1 MTNSGNPLITNFFK
15 CQKLKKKVI
24 IKYIFSDFAMEEE
37 KPNFRYIKFFDDV
50 RSKDVGIVGGK
61 NSSLGELLSFGIPVP
76 LGFAV
81 TAAAYDYIL
90 ETNYFRIKNEEI
102 SLKNY
107 IKRDI
112 DRITEELKNEDIKSI
127 QKVDKFCADIRY
139 VIEQAKI
146 PDSLADEIIEAYH
159 ILVDR
164 IGNESTF
171 AIRSSAT
178 AEDLPDASFAGQQDT
193 HLNISGENQILEY
206 ILKDMASIFTTRA
219 TMYRERANFDH
230 FTVKLSVGVQEIAGG
245 LKGVKSSGVMFT
257 EDPDSGNPNVVVIRG
272 TWGLG
277 ELIVQ
282 GVEKGDEFIVFKHGP
297 KLQIISREL
306 VKKEQMMIFDTEK
319 GGTITLPVE
328 LERQKQFCLS
338 EDDVRVLAEYAIKI
352 RKHYGRPMDI
362 EWALGNDG
370 KIYIVQARP
379 ETVHSQK
386 GDTEEIYYLL
396 EDPLKL
402 ISDGLLVENTG
413 TAIGR
418 RIGYGKIKVIES
430 INDAHLLEEGDIL
443 VTEETNPDWTSY
455 MQNLGGVITEKGGPT
470 CHAAIVSR
478 ELNIASIVGAD
489 DIIEKIKEKQRDG
502 LENVT
507 IDCSEG
513 QPRIWLKEVEYDFD
527 SIEFAQLP
535 ITKTQ
540 VLVNLGIPKGALS
553 SGKYPDGTGLARL
566 EFIINDEIRIHP
578 NALIEFD
585 SLVMRHGVLLEH
597 RKKIENIKKSDL
609 YHKDPF
615 NREILK
621 LKSTL
626 DAIREITEG
635 YEDKEDFYVEKLA
648 EGIATIAA
656 GVWKVLP
663 NESLAECVVRL
674 SDFKTN
680 EYANLIGGWIYEG
693 EENNPML
700 GFRGCSRY
708 VHEDFQEAFIL
719 ELKAIKKAREWGLIN
734 IIPML
739 PFCRSSVECKRIVEI
754 MESEGLARG
763 QDGLKVY
770 VMAEIP
776 SNIICA
782 DLFCKYV
789 DGFSIGSNDL
799 TMLTYGVDRDEAKLI
814 PIANKFKYNTNSE
827 ALRRSLSHLIK
838 TAHEH
843 GKKVGI
849 CGQAPSDDPDFLRF
863 LVREGIDSISLNF
876 DTFARGRIN
885 TWRTEI
891 IENKLPKENRAN
903 TYLFLDKC
911 DKLIENIRIPRGKLR
926 NMVRKQRKEIEPAL
940 KEITDKFNNIFSEIS
955 EISYNFVKDLNQAG
969 SSGFK
974 EIYDRYHNQLLTF
987 EEEIPKLT
995 KNIREFGIF

>member
-1 MTNSGNPLITNFFK
+1 M
-15 CQKLKKKVI
+15 
-24 IKYIFSDFAMEEE
+24 DEE
-37 KPNFRYIKFFDDV
+37 KSSFRYIKFFEEV
-50 RSKDVGIVGGK
+50 RSNDVGIVGGK
-61 NSSLGELLSFGIPVP
+61 NASLGELLSFGIPVP

-81 TAAAYDYIL
+81 TADAYDYIL

-102 SLKNY
+102 TLKNY

-112 DRITEELKNEDIKSI
+112 DKITEELKKEDIKSI

-146 PDSLADEIIEAYH
+146 PDSLADEIVEAYH
-159 ILVDR
+159 ILTDR
-164 IGNESTF
+164 IGSESTF

-219 TMYRERANFDH
+219 TMYRERAGFDH

-272 TWGLG
+272 TFGLG

-282 GVEKGDEFIVFKHGP
+282 GAEKGDEFIVFKHGP

-338 EDDVRVLAEYAIKI
+338 EDNVRVLAEYAIKI
-352 RKHYGRPMDI
+352 REHYGLPMDI

-386 GDTEEIYYLL
+386 GDTEEIFYLL
-396 EDPLKL
+396 EDPVKL
-402 ISDGLLVENTG
+402 TNDGFLVENSG

-418 RIGYGKIKVIES
+418 RIGYGKIKVLQS
-430 INDAHLLEEGDIL
+430 INDAHLLEDGDIL
-443 VTEETNPDWTSY
+443 ITEETNPDWTSY

-489 DIIEKIKEKQRDG
+489 NIIEKIKEKQRDG
-502 LENVT
+502 LESVT

-513 QPRIWLKEVEYDFD
+513 EPRLWLKEVEYDFD

-535 ITKTQ
+535 HTNTQ

-578 NALIEFD
+578 NALIAFD
-585 SLVMRHGVLLEH
+585 SLVMRYGVLLEH

-615 NREILK
+615 NKEILK
-621 LKSTL
+621 LKKTL
-626 DAIREITEG
+626 DMIREITAG
-635 YEDKEDFYVEKLA
+635 FDDKEEYYIEKLA

-663 NESLAECVVRL
+663 NGKLAECVVRL

-680 EYANLIGGWIYEG
+680 EYANLVGGWIYEG

-708 VHEDFQEAFIL
+708 VHEEFQEAFIL
-719 ELKAIKKAREWGLIN
+719 ELKAIKKAREWGLTN

-739 PFCRSSVECKRIVEI
+739 PFCRSPAEAKKIIEI
-754 MESEGLARG
+754 MESEGLIRG
-763 QDGLKVY
+763 KDGLKVY

-782 DLFCKYV
+782 DLFCDYF

-799 TMLTYGVDRDEAKLI
+799 TQLTYGVGRDNEKMI
-814 PIANKFKYNTNSE
+814 PLMNSYDYNTNSE
-827 ALRRSLSHLIK
+827 SIRRSVSHLIK
-838 TAHEH
+838 TAHERNR
-843 GKKVGI
+843 KVGI
-849 CGQAPSDDPDFLRF
+849 CGQAPSDDPEFLRF

-891 IENKLPKENRAN
+891 IELKLTGENKVN
-903 TYLFLDKC
+903 TYKFLDKC
-911 DKLIENIRIPRGKLR
+911 DGLIENIRIPRGKLR
-926 NMVRKQRKEIEPAL
+926 NKVRKQRRKV
-940 KEITDKFNNIFSEIS
+940 DKKLLDVTKKFDAIFEEIS
-955 EISYNFVKDLNQAG
+955 EISYNFIRDLNQG
-969 SSGFK
+969 DIK
-974 EIYDRYHNQLLTF
+974 EFTGIYDQYNAKITNF
-987 EEEIPKLT
+987 EEEIPIIT
-995 KNIREFGIF
+995 SQIREFGIF

>member
-1 MTNSGNPLITNFFK
+1 M
-15 CQKLKKKVI
+15 
-24 IKYIFSDFAMEEE
+24 
-37 KPNFRYIKFFDDV
+37 
-50 RSKDVGIVGGK
+50 
-61 NSSLGELLSFGIPVP
+61 
-76 LGFAV
+76 
-81 TAAAYDYIL
+81 

-102 SLKNY
+102 TLKAY
-107 IKRDI
+107 INRDI
-112 DRITEELKNEDIKSI
+112 DKITEELKKEDIKSI
-127 QKVDKFCADIRY
+127 QKVYKFCADIRY

-164 IGNESTF
+164 IGSETTF

-193 HLNISGENQILEY
+193 HLNISGEKQILEY

-219 TMYRERANFDH
+219 TMYRERAGFDH

-282 GVEKGDEFIVFKHGP
+282 GVEAGDEFIVFKHGP
-297 KLQIISREL
+297 KLKVISRIL
-306 VKKEQMMIFDTEK
+306 VKKEQMMVFDSDK

-328 LERQKQFCLS
+328 QERQKKFCLS
-338 EDDVRVLAEYAIKI
+338 EDEIGTLAEFAIKI
-352 RKHYGRPMDI
+352 RKHYDRPMDI

-386 GDTEEIYYLL
+386 GDTEEIFYLL
-396 EDPLKL
+396 EDPLTL
-402 ISDGLLVENTG
+402 IDDGFLVENKG

-430 INDAHLLEEGDIL
+430 INDAHLLEDGDIL

-455 MQNLGGVITEKGGPT
+455 MQNLGGVITERGGPT

-489 DIIEKIKEKQRDG
+489 DIIQIIKEKQRDG
-502 LENVT
+502 LESVT

-513 QPRIWLKEVEYDFD
+513 EPRIWLKNVEYDYD

-535 ITKTQ
+535 TTKTQ

-585 SLVMRHGVLLEH
+585 SLVMRYGVLLDH

-615 NREILK
+615 NREIVK
-621 LKSTL
+621 LKETL
-626 DAIREITEG
+626 DAIREITAG
-635 YEDKEDFYVEKLA
+635 YEDKEEFYVEKLA

-656 GVWKVLP
+656 GVWKILP
-663 NESLAECVVRL
+663 NGELAECVVRL

-708 VHEDFQEAFIL
+708 VHEEFQEAFIL

-739 PFCRSSVECKRIVEI
+739 PFCRSPEEAKKIIEI
-754 MESEGLARG
+754 MESEGLVRG

-782 DLFCKYV
+782 DIFCEYF

-799 TMLTYGVDRDEAKLI
+799 TQLTYGVGRDNEKMI
-814 PIANKFKYNTNSE
+814 PLMNNYDYNTNSE
-827 ALRRSLSHLIK
+827 SIRRSVSHLIK
-838 TAHEH
+838 TAHERNR
-843 GKKVGI
+843 KVGI
-849 CGQAPSDDPDFLRF
+849 CGQAPSDDPEFLRF

-891 IENKLPKENRAN
+891 IETKLSEENKVN

-911 DKLIENIRIPRGKLR
+911 DKLIESIRIPRGKLR
-926 NMVRKQRKEIEPAL
+926 NMVRKQRKKVKPRLI
-940 KEITDKFNNIFSEIS
+940 EITDKFNNVFSEIS
-955 EISYNFVKDLNQAG
+955 EISYNFVKDVNQTG
-969 SSGFK
+969 SLEFG
-974 EIYDRYHNQLLTF
+974 EIYNRYYNQLNMF
-987 EEEIPKLT
+987 EGEIPKLT
-995 KNIREFGIF
+995 KKIREFGIF

>member
-1 MTNSGNPLITNFFK
+1 MT
-15 CQKLKKKVI
+15 
-24 IKYIFSDFAMEEE
+24 EE
-37 KPNFRYIKFFDDV
+37 KPSFRYIKFFDDV
-50 RSKDVGIVGGK
+50 RSNDVNIVGGK
-61 NSSLGELLSFGIPVP
+61 NASLGELLSFGIPVP

-81 TAAAYDYIL
+81 TADAYDYIL

-102 SLKNY
+102 TLKNY

-112 DRITEELKNEDIKSI
+112 DKITEELKKEDIKSI

-146 PDSLADEIIEAYH
+146 PDSLADEIVEAYH
-159 ILVDR
+159 TLVDR

-219 TMYRERANFDH
+219 TMYRERAGFDH

-282 GVEKGDEFIVFKHGP
+282 GIEAGDEFIVFKHAP
-297 KLQIISREL
+297 KLKVISKIL

-328 LERQKQFCLS
+328 KERQKQFCLS
-338 EDDVRVLAEYAIKI
+338 EHEINILTDYAINI
-352 RKHYGRPMDI
+352 REHYGRPMDI

-396 EDPLKL
+396 EDPLTLTNK
-402 ISDGLLVENTG
+402 GFLLGNKG

-430 INDAHLLEEGDIL
+430 IDNAHLLEEGDIL

-455 MQNLGGVITEKGGPT
+455 MQNLGGVITERGGPT

-489 DIIEKIKEKQRDG
+489 NIIASIKEKQRDG
-502 LENVT
+502 LESVT

-513 QPRIWLKEVEYDFD
+513 EPRIWLKNVEYDYD

-535 ITKTQ
+535 STKTQ

-566 EFIINDEIRIHP
+566 EFIINDEIRMHP
-578 NALIEFD
+578 NALIDFD
-585 SLVMRHGVLLEH
+585 SLVMRYGVLIEH

-615 NREILK
+615 NKEILK
-621 LKSTL
+621 LKKTL
-626 DAIREITEG
+626 DAIREITGG
-635 YEDKEDFYVEKLA
+635 YDDKEDFYVEKLA

-656 GVWKVLP
+656 GVWKILP
-663 NESLAECVVRL
+663 NGTLAECVVRL

-708 VHEDFQEAFIL
+708 VHEEFQEAFIL
-719 ELKAIKKAREWGLIN
+719 ELKAIKKAREWGLTN

-739 PFCRSSVECKRIVEI
+739 PFCRSPEEAKKIIEI
-754 MESEGLARG
+754 MESEGLIRG

-782 DLFCKYV
+782 DLFCEYF

-799 TMLTYGVDRDEAKLI
+799 TQLTYGVGRDNEKMI
-814 PIANKFKYNTNSE
+814 PLMNNYDYNTNSE
-827 ALRRSLSHLIK
+827 SIRRSVSHLIK
-838 TAHEH
+838 TAHERNR
-843 GKKVGI
+843 KVGI
-849 CGQAPSDDPDFLRF
+849 CGQAPSDDPEFLRF

-891 IENKLPKENRAN
+891 IETKLPEENRAK
-903 TYLFLDKC
+903 TYMFLDKC

-926 NMVRKQRKEIEPAL
+926 NMVRKQRKKVKPKLI
-940 KEITDKFNNIFSEIS
+940 EITDKFNDVFSEIS
-955 EISYNFVKDLNQAG
+955 EISYNFVKDLNQAE
-969 SSGFK
+969 SLAFR
-974 EIYDRYHNQLLTF
+974 EIYDRYYNRLTAF

-995 KNIREFGIF
+995 KKIREFGIF